1 MGGSSLRAWKSL
13 VEIVTAVR
21 RGNANFYNARLG
33 ALAHARDYL
42 FGKEIAMKTWSDDS
56 FFAFVSFCTATGS

>member
-1 MGGSSLRAWKSL
+1 M
-13 VEIVTAVR
+13 EIVTAVR